1 MIGTLL
7 RLPLFTFIGIVL
19 SWGLSLAFAS
29 PSGLARQHLGTD
41 LEQAFPSATERGR
54 LLEGAETTA
63 ELLQGRLSGTFG
75 HRTSDARA
83 SFVLSALHF
92 GILLRI
98 LPVFSAVFVL
108 GVLGGLASRERIRG
122 SRGYA
127 SPSAAFIAR
136 HAVGLGVLWILVY
149 SFSPLPLPTWS
160 LLTAGAASAS
170 GGFFYM
176 SNLPLRL

>member
-7 RLPLFTFIGIVL
+7 RLPLFAFIGIGL

-29 PSGLARQHLGTD
+29 PPGLAGQHLGRD
-41 LEQAFPSATERGR
+41 LERAFPSAMERGR
-54 LLEGAETTA
+54 LLEGAANTA
-63 ELLQGRLSGTFG
+63 ELLQGRLSGAFG
-75 HRTSDARA
+75 YRTSDARV
-83 SFVLSALHF
+83 SFAISALHF

-98 LPVFSAVFVL
+98 LPVFLAVFAL
-108 GVLGGLASRERIRG
+108 GILGGLASRERLRG

-136 HAVGLGVLWILVY
+136 HAAGLGVLWILVY
-149 SFSPLPLPTWS
+149 SFSPIPLPTWS
-160 LLTAGAASAS
+160 LLAAGAASAG